1 MSEEAFYSAGGS
13 AYRVPM
19 AMFREHRKKL
29 ATRMRAEAGVASDG
43 VVVLQGG
50 KATCRNDTDHEPLF
64 RQESFFQY
72 LFGVKEP
79 DCFGA
84 VVLDEAARSL
94 LFVPR
99 LPEHYAVWMG
109 EIKSLAWFAAHYGV
123 DECHYADEIGAVL
136 GKLTRSLYV
145 LRGVNSDSGATH
157 AGCEFDGIE
166 KFNVDHAALFAPLV
180 ECRVVKSAHEIALM
194 RHVVRVSSDAHVAVM
209 RRVRP
214 GLAEFQ
220 VEALFRYFCY
230 DQAGFRHA
238 AYTCICASA
247 NNSATLHYG
256 HAGAPNDRTLAA
268 TDMLL
273 FDMGGEYAAYGADI
287 TRSYPVSGT
296 FDARQRL
303 VYSTVLAAQD
313 AVLAALKP
321 GVSYVDMHL
330 LAERT
335 MLGELARHGLLRGDV
350 EAMMACRLG
359 AVFMPHG
366 LGHLLG
372 LDTHDVGG
380 YQHGAPR
387 RIEPGLKSLRLSR
400 TMLPGMILTV
410 EPGCYF
416 IDRLL
421 DLALADDTQKH
432 FVVADRINEFRGF
445 GGVRI
450 EDDVLITETG
460 VENLTTA
467 PRTIADIEAVMAQK
481 LPMPLDLPKH

>member
-1 MSEEAFYSAGGS
+1 
-13 AYRVPM
+13 
-19 AMFREHRKKL
+19 MFAEHRAKL
-29 ATRMRAEAGVASDG
+29 VGRMRAVSGVVGDG
-43 VVVLQGG
+43 VVVLEGG
-50 KATCRNDTDHEPLF
+50 KAKCRNDTDHEPLF

-84 VVLDEAARSL
+84 VCLATGRSL

-109 EIKSLAWFAAHYGV
+109 EIKSVEWFATHYAV
-123 DECHYADEIGAVL
+123 DECHYTDELDKVLALRVGASR
-136 GKLTRSLYV
+136 TLYL
-145 LRGVNSDSGATH
+145 LRGTNSDSGEVH
-157 AGCEFDGIE
+157 AGCSFAGID
-166 KFNVDHAALFAPLV
+166 KFNVDHALLFEPLV
-180 ECRVVKSAHEIALM
+180 ECRVVKSKHEIDLM

-209 RRVRP
+209 RRVRA
-214 GLAEFQ
+214 GLCEFQ

-256 HAGAPNDRTLAA
+256 HAGAPNDRTLAP

-287 TRSYPVSGT
+287 TRSFPVSGT
-296 FDARQRL
+296 FDERQRI

-335 MLGELARHGLLRGDV
+335 MLAQLVHHGLLRGNV
-350 EAMMACRLG
+350 EEMMACRLG

-421 DLALADDTQKH
+421 DLALADATQKQ
-432 FVVADRINEFRGF
+432 FLVAERINSFRGF